1 MALFIFGC
9 KKNICVPPPRP
20 CPPAT
25 CANRARQDELDL
37 RLLLLNL
44 YGRRRKMVE
53 LDNPDRQG
61 EEKGESE
68 NTSLL
73 SKEPSSSSGVV
84 VEDDG
89 VGEDQ

>member
-1 MALFIFGC
+1 MA
-9 KKNICVPPPRP
+9 NP
-20 CPPAT
+20 
-25 CANRARQDELDL
+25 QDELDL
-37 RLLLLNL
+37 RLLLLSL

-53 LDNPDRQG
+53 LDNPDGQG
-61 EEKGESE
+61 KENGEIE

-73 SKEPSSSSGVV
+73 SKEPPSSSDVV